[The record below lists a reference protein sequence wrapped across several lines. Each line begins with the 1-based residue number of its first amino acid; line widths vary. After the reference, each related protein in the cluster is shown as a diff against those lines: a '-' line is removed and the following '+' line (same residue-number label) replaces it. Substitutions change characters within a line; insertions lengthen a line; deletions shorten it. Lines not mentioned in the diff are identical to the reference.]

1 MSQTIRE
8 QILVEENHRR
18 SMAALPHAYRPST
31 ALTLPPLEEAP
42 HFMRETMSF
51 ISLVS
56 STPVKPRVHPS
67 QIKEVDWKNKPRYMQ
82 ETTSYKKYVETEEER
97 RHVTP
102 KEIKEV
108 DWEHKPRYM
117 QETQS
122 FRQKLEKEEQRR
134 HVSPKEIKEVDWKN
148 KPRYMEPTKAYRQS
162 IAPVEEYHPRRVKP
176 SQIKPVDTGRLPRYM
191 QLTKATQAM
200 QSGQDAKPAQQS
212 ARSVTRQPTNAAAKP
227 LPNFMR
233 STKSCQSSLDNRLRE
248 EEARRKK
255 KEERDHQQEELK
267 ALQNRW
273 KRNQET
279 LQSLRE
285 KK

>member
-82 ETTSYKKYVETEEER
+82 ETTSYKKYVE
-97 RHVTP
+97 
-102 KEIKEV
+102 
-108 DWEHKPRYM
+108 
-117 QETQS
+117 
-122 FRQKLEKEEQRR
+122 KEEQRR

-200 QSGQDAKPAQQS
+200 QAVQATQAMQSGQDAKPAQQS
-212 ARSVTRQPTNAAAKP
+212 ARSVTRQPTDAAAKP

>member
-67 QIKEVDWKNKPRYMQ
+67 QIKEVDWKNKPRYM
-82 ETTSYKKYVETEEER
+82 
-97 RHVTP
+97 
-102 KEIKEV
+102 
-108 DWEHKPRYM
+108 
-117 QETQS
+117 
-122 FRQKLEKEEQRR
+122 
-134 HVSPKEIKEVDWKN
+134 
-148 KPRYMEPTKAYRQS
+148 EPTKAYRQS

-200 QSGQDAKPAQQS
+200 QAVQETQDAKPAQQS
-212 ARSVTRQPTNAAAKP
+212 TRSVTKTVTRQPTNATAKP
-227 LPNFMR
+227 LPNFMK

>member
-67 QIKEVDWKNKPRYMQ
+67 Q
-82 ETTSYKKYVETEEER
+82 
-97 RHVTP
+97 
-102 KEIKEV
+102 IKEV

-200 QSGQDAKPAQQS
+200 QAVQATQDAKPAQQS
-212 ARSVTRQPTNAAAKP
+212 TRSVTKTVTRQPTNATAKP